1 MASEIGESELRT
13 DEPITSGIEIGER
26 DWGRQI
32 NLVAETST
40 VPRRRLVGVERHG
53 G

>member
-13 DEPITSGIEIGER
+13 DEPITSGINEGER

-32 NLVAETST
+32 NLVAETS
-40 VPRRRLVGVERHG
+40 VIPRRKLVGVKRHG